1 MSSTECIVLD
11 FDGTFT
17 RVDDE
22 AVPFVSGFRDG
33 LRARVGDAADTRW
46 AALAS
51 RVEADPDHYG
61 WEYEGTIVAP
71 SHADPYIMTTTIA
84 QLLLSELGLSVGA
97 RTDMLQALYKENYPK
112 SRNVFR
118 NDARRVVE
126 ACVASGVPVFVVTNS
141 QTEHVMAKLRELA
154 PDGLDRI
161 SVRGDARKFVIAEP
175 ERSSQPWR
183 ELWAEVP
190 TTTQIPGLSRPI
202 HLRRGHYFDAL
213 TRIWDETRS
222 RPENTLVCG
231 DIFEL
236 DLALPARLGA
246 RIHLVARPQT
256 PEHERRAARTTP
268 GGGVSQELVGLLGGV
283 ESRTTTTMRVL
294 SKLDPEAPVP
304 AVGPNDED
312 PQDLRHRHPHLQ
324 LGRVGPEDHPRADAR
339 RPRVRRRDR
348 RHRQSRER
356 LLDR

>member
-161 SVRGDARKFVIAEP
+161 SVRGDARDQED
-175 ERSSQPWR
+175 R
-183 ELWAEVP
+183 
-190 TTTQIPGLSRPI
+190 
-202 HLRRGHYFDAL
+202 HLRHG
-213 TRIWDETRS
+213 
-222 RPENTLVCG
+222 
-231 DIFEL
+231 
-236 DLALPARLGA
+236 
-246 RIHLVARPQT
+246 
-256 PEHERRAARTTP
+256 
-268 GGGVSQELVGLLGGV
+268 
-283 ESRTTTTMRVL
+283 
-294 SKLDPEAPVP
+294 
-304 AVGPNDED
+304 
-312 PQDLRHRHPHLQ
+312 HPHLQ
-324 LGRVGPEDHPRADAR
+324 VGRVGAEDHPRPHAR

-348 RHRQSRER
+348 RDRQEVRGFSIG
-356 LLDR
+356 DRVSGEGHITCGFCRNCRAGRATSAATPWASA